1 MAKRFLS
8 VSLPHLQADIL
19 ARRQT
24 DLRTRP
30 VALAQRVRSRMQ
42 LCSVNKA
49 AAVEGIYPGMTVADA
64 RSLVPSLEVV
74 TEELPDIS
82 ESLQS
87 LAVWCQRFSPL
98 AGIQA
103 PDGLILDISGCSH
116 LWGGEMAYQQ
126 HIEKRLLQGGFSAS
140 TAIADTIGA
149 AWALARFAPQ
159 YSPLPPGEQ
168 ERALRPLS
176 IRALRLDTATIDKL
190 YKLGLYQIQDCL
202 QIPRPALR
210 RRFGQLLGE
219 RLDQALGLQAES
231 FYPSLTPPEYLM
243 RLPCPEPIQ
252 TATAI
257 SIALQQLLDSL
268 CLQLKQEQKGLRQC
282 ILLCYRTD
290 GEVQR
295 LEIRTAKAVC
305 NPSHL
310 FHLFSLQIE
319 RIEPDLGIELF
330 TLEATITETLPPE
343 QEILWR
349 LQSKESEIQTAVLLD
364 KIRNYLP
371 QANVQRFLPEERYW
385 PEYAISS
392 CSDLHTVPQT
402 IWRNNI
408 PRPIRILQVPQEI
421 QVMVP
426 IPDYPPA
433 QFQYKGQIFRVVKA
447 DGPERIETEWWLR
460 AGAHRDYYYV
470 EDEQGNRY
478 WLYREGH
485 YYSETSKWYLHG
497 FFA

>member
-8 VSLPHLQADIL
+8 VWLPHLQADIL
-19 ARRQT
+19 ARRRA
-24 DLRTRP
+24 DLRTHP
-30 VALAQRVRSRMQ
+30 FALAQKAGSRMQ
-42 LCSVNKA
+42 LCSVNKVA
-49 AAVEGIYPGMTVADA
+49 ADEGIHPGMTVADA
-64 RSLVPSLEVV
+64 RSLIPSLEVL
-74 TEELPDIS
+74 TNELPDIS

-87 LAVWCQRFSPL
+87 LAIWCQRFSPL
-98 AGIQA
+98 AGIQP

-116 LWGGEMAYQQ
+116 LWGGETAYQQ
-126 HIEKRLLQGGFSAS
+126 HIEKRLLQGGFTVSA
-140 TAIADTIGA
+140 AIADTIGA

-159 YSPLPPGEQ
+159 NSPLPPGEQ

-176 IRALRLDTATIDKL
+176 IRALRLDSVTADKL
-190 YKLGLYQIQDCL
+190 HKLGLYLIHDCL

-219 RLDQALGLQAES
+219 RLDQALGLQAER
-231 FYPSLTPPEYLM
+231 FNPCLPPAEYQM
-243 RLPCPEPIQ
+243 RLPCPEPIR

-257 SIALQQLLDSL
+257 SIALQQLLDNL
-268 CLQLKQEQKGLRQC
+268 CVQLKREQKGLRHC

-290 GEVQR
+290 GKVQR
-295 LEIRTAKAVC
+295 LEIRTAKAACDPV
-305 NPSHL
+305 HL

-330 TLEATITETLPPE
+330 TLEAIITEVLPPE

-349 LQSKESEIQTAVLLD
+349 LQSRESETQTAILLD
-364 KIRNYLP
+364 KISNYLP
-371 QANVQRFLPEERYW
+371 QAKVRRFLPEERYW
-385 PEYAISS
+385 PEYAASS

-402 IWRNNI
+402 IWRSDI
-408 PRPIRILQVPQEI
+408 PRPIRLLKTPQEI

-447 DGPERIETEWWLR
+447 DGPERIEAEWWLR
-460 AGAHRDYYYV
+460 EGAHRDYYYV
-470 EDEQGNRY
+470 EDDQGNRY

-485 YYSETSKWYLHG
+485 YNSETSKWYLHG